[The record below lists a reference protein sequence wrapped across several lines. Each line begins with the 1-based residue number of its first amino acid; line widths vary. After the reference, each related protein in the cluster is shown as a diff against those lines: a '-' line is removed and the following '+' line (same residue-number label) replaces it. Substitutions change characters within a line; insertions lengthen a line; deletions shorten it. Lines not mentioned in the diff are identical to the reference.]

1 MKLLLIIVVVVIIC
15 MGVIYG
21 IGSYL
26 VQARPSIVGA
36 VPNDLKN
43 TIAVSFPSQSGSQLS
58 GWFMQSNQKK
68 GAVLL
73 LHGVKSNRLQMLD
86 RARFLQ
92 KEGYSVLLFDFQ
104 AEGESQG
111 KHITFGYL
119 ESLDAQSAYEYL
131 EQRVMGENIAVI
143 GISLGG
149 ASALLGTVSKKAKV
163 MILESVY
170 PTIDEAIKN
179 RLEIYIG
186 SFAKIFSPL
195 LTLQLQ
201 PRLGI
206 SKDDLR
212 PIDKIENVSGAIMI
226 IAGSLDQ
233 HTTLSESQYLFSRA
247 KEPKELW
254 VIDGLGHVN
263 FAKALPEEYQER
275 VLSFLAKWM

>member
-1 MKLLLIIVVVVIIC
+1 M
-15 MGVIYG
+15 
-21 IGSYL
+21 
-26 VQARPSIVGA
+26 
-36 VPNDLKN
+36 
-43 TIAVSFPSQSGSQLS
+43 
-58 GWFMQSNQKK
+58 
-68 GAVLL
+68 
-73 LHGVKSNRLQMLD
+73 
-86 RARFLQ
+86 
-92 KEGYSVLLFDFQ
+92 FDFQ

-131 EQRVMGENIAVI
+131 EQRVKGENIAVI

-149 ASALLGTVSKKAKV
+149 ASALLGTVSQKAKV

-170 PTIDEAIKN
+170 PTINEAIKN

-195 LTLQLQ
+195 LTLQLK

-212 PIDKIENVSGAIMI
+212 SIDKIENVSGAIMI

>member
-26 VQARPSIVGA
+26 VQARPSIIGA

-43 TIAVSFPSQSGSQLS
+43 TVAVSFPSQSGSQLS

-73 LHGVKSNRLQMLD
+73 LHGVKSNRLQMLN

-111 KHITFGYL
+111 ENITFGYL

-149 ASALLGTVSKKAKV
+149 ASSLLGTVSKKAKV

-170 PTIDEAIKN
+170 PTINEAIKN
-179 RLEIYIG
+179 RLELYIG
-186 SFAKIFSPL
+186 SFARIFSPL
-195 LTLQLQ
+195 LTLQLK

-206 SKDDLR
+206 SMDDLR
-212 PIDKIENVSGAIMI
+212 PIDKIENVCGAVMI
-226 IAGSLDQ
+226 IAGSVDQ
-233 HTTLSESQYLFSRA
+233 HTKLAESKYLFSKA

-263 FAKALPEEYQER
+263 FDEALPKEYQKR
-275 VLSFLAKWM
+275 VLNFLDKWM